1 MGYNN
6 DQIKV
11 AMQKSG
17 IPEQETIKLINFKPF
32 YLRAWFFVPVILAL
46 IFVGLLGAFVLDEF
60 VFISEPV
67 NEIDLIEDEI
77 SDDSSSTRTT
87 TDEVVDE
94 DDETEVSCGDGV
106 CDSGEDC
113 ALDCG
118 CETDD
123 ECSVYGSYLCGS
135 GGECY
140 YTIGTTGSSSGSSS
154 SGSSS
159 SGSSS
164 SGSSS
169 STSSETASAE
179 ICYDELD
186 EDGDGLVDCDDDDC
200 FSDSLC
206 LESGNCADGYDNDLD
221 GVEDCDDDY
230 CSDDEFCV
238 ECVDSSTCV
247 DGFGCDDQG
256 GCYNACTADTQC
268 ADGYECDTD
277 LGGCVEI
284 EVTIESDYG
293 EDCSSLE
300 CVDPYVCSASDVCV
314 ECVDS
319 STCVDGF
326 GCDEYGGCYNACTA
340 DTQCADGYEC
350 DTDLG
355 GCVEETASVENSY
368 LELNILNSCVDDL
381 ECGINE
387 VCVSF
392 LCYTAECSDS
402 IDNDD
407 DGYIDVDYDSGCES
421 EIDNSELS
429 KSTGEFAYAPEFEI
443 GFFSKFWG
451 WFLSFLGV

>member
-1 MGYNN
+1 MKNIIQKMLLGIFLLIICGIFVSASCIDGIDNDDDGYIDVEDIGCLDQTDASEIAFGYQLVTDSDIDNTCLEDLKVDYGKECLSNN
-6 DQIKV
+6 LRSLSWYLAYLNPSLLDSCLVDNSYGFSYDSEKNYTNFALADCVYIH
-11 AMQKSG
+11 ADDYSEILSG
-17 IPEQETIKLINFKPF
+17 ITN
-32 YLRAWFFVPVILAL
+32 
-46 IFVGLLGAFVLDEF
+46 
-60 VFISEPV
+60 
-67 NEIDLIEDEI
+67 
-77 SDDSSSTRTT
+77 
-87 TDEVVDE
+87 TD
-94 DDETEVSCGDGV
+94 
-106 CDSGEDC
+106 
-113 ALDCG
+113 
-118 CETDD
+118 
-123 ECSVYGSYLCGS
+123 
-135 GGECY
+135 
-140 YTIGTTGSSSGSSS
+140 
-154 SGSSS
+154 
-159 SGSSS
+159 
-164 SGSSS
+164 
-169 STSSETASAE
+169 AE
-179 ICYDELD
+179 LY
-186 EDGDGLVDCDDDDC
+186 
-200 FSDSLC
+200 C
-206 LESGNCADGYDNDLD
+206 LEVFY
-221 GVEDCDDDY
+221 DDY
-230 CSDDEFCV
+230 
-238 ECVDSSTCV
+238 SS
-247 DGFGCDDQG
+247 
-256 GCYNACTADTQC
+256 N
-268 ADGYECDTD
+268 
-277 LGGCVEI
+277 CVEI

-451 WFLSFLGV
+451 WFL